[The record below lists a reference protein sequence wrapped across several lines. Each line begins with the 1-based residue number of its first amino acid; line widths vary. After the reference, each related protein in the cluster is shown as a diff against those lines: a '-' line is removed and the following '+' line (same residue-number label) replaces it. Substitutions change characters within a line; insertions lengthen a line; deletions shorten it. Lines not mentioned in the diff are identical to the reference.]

1 MNDSLAEIAIRFDHV
16 NLSVPTKNGVKH
28 ILRDIQVSAPKG
40 KIITIVG
47 PSGSGKSTLLSLCN
61 LLRTPSSGAVYVFDK
76 EVRAWNI
83 PELRRRVGL
92 VFQTPTIF
100 PGSVADN
107 LSVGHQLR
115 GVKLEHPEV
124 YLESVGLPRDLLTQ
138 PADTLSGGQKQR
150 LALARVLCNEPDI
163 LLLDEVTSA
172 LDIGAAK
179 EVEETILSIHQARKT
194 TILWVTHQLEQ
205 ARRVG
210 DETWLFIDGRLI
222 EAAPTASFFE
232 NPKEDL
238 TRSFLSGE
246 LNRGDLS

>member
-1 MNDSLAEIAIRFDHV
+1 MNDRLVELAIRFDQVH
-16 NLSVPTKNGVKH
+16 LSVQTKNGVKH
-28 ILRDIQVSAPKG
+28 ILHNIQVSAPKG

-76 EVRAWNI
+76 EVRAWSI

-115 GVKLEHPEV
+115 GVRLEHPEV
-124 YLESVGLPRDLLTQ
+124 YLESVGLSRDLLAQ

-194 TILWVTHQLEQ
+194 TILWVTHQLDQ

-210 DETWLFIDGRLI
+210 DETWLLIDGRLI

-238 TRSFLSGE
+238 TRAFLSGE